1 MLILFIA
8 FLFIFFLWLILY
20 SNRKNMVRWICKR
33 AIARGDQEKAV
44 TIFIEALNEGWINIK
59 DAFLFANEYECLES
73 ALSKLTIPKKKNDM
87 RSHLID
93 LYHFYFPKK
102 G

>member
-20 SNRKNMVRWICKR
+20 SNRKIMVRWICKR
-33 AIARGDQEKAV
+33 AITRGDQEKAL
-44 TIFIEALNEGWINIK
+44 TIFIEALNEGWINTK
-59 DAFLFANEYECLES
+59 DVRQFAKEFDCLELQ
-73 ALSKLTIPKKKNDM
+73 LSKLPIPKKKEDM